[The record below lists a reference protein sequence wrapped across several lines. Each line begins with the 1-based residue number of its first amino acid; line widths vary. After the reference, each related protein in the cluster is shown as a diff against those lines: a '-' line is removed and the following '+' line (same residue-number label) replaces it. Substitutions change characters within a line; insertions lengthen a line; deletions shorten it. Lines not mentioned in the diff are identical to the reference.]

1 MLPELGRYIQDFIR
15 PVHLAE
21 YKEILRIEG
30 VSQWPALWRKIHRIL
45 PAVNLFLEAYRSLTD
60 TYESDM
66 RFHQAYKDLLTAI
79 YDRVYWDWYTRISPS
94 I

>member
-1 MLPELGRYIQDFIR
+1 MLPELGRTIQDFIR

-30 VSQWPALWRKIHRIL
+30 VSRWPALSRKIHLIL
-45 PAVNLFLEAYRSLTD
+45 PTVTLFLEAYRERTD
-60 TYESDM
+60 TYESDQ
-66 RFHQAYKDLLTAI
+66 RFHQAYKDLLMA
-79 YDRVYWDWYTRISPS
+79 VYGRHYWEWYQS

>member
-15 PVHLAE
+15 PVHLTE

-30 VSQWPALWRKIHRIL
+30 VSRWSALWRKIHLVL
-45 PAVNLFLEAYRSLTD
+45 PTVNLFLEAYRSLSN

-66 RFHQAYKDLLTAI
+66 RFHQAYKDLLTA
-79 YDRVYWDWYTRISPS
+79 VYGRHYWEWYKHI
-94 I
+94 

>member
-30 VSQWPALWRKIHRIL
+30 VSRWPALWRKIHRIL
-45 PAVNLFLEAYRSLTD
+45 PTVNHFLDAYRERSD
-60 TYESDM
+60 TYESDQ
-66 RFHQAYKDLLTAI
+66 RFHQAYKDLLTAV
-79 YDRVYWDWYTRISPS
+79 YGRLYWDWYQS
-94 I
+94 ITP